1 MLVGLLGMALATPLS
16 AQSPAAEGG
25 SARPISDFQIDAVL
39 VPEGPRIDGVLDDAV
54 WSSAAVI
61 DDFTQQ
67 EPNEGAPATER
78 TEVRVLYDGS
88 SLFFGVRA
96 FDSSGHGSIASEMR
110 RDADRILNED
120 NFQIILD
127 TFKDSRSAYMFVVSP
142 LGAQLDQ
149 QVFDEGGR
157 DRRASARSINKD
169 WDGVWAASA
178 RRNPEGWTAEI
189 QIPLVTLRFPST
201 EPQSW
206 GINFKRNIRTKNE
219 EVFWAPIP
227 RAFDLTRVSLAGSL
241 DGLQALDRGLDLRV
255 KPYAT
260 GGGRWQRNLS
270 ATDNTHTEEVGLD
283 VKYGIVPGL
292 NLDVTY
298 NTDFAQAEVDNEQ
311 VNLSRFALFY
321 PEKREFF
328 LENAGMFA
336 VGTTNSTGRIADLF
350 FSRRIGITDSRQNV
364 PIFGGAR
371 VTGKLGSN
379 NIAVMDI
386 QTESLKDLNGA
397 ELEPGQNFLVT
408 RYNRDIFDRSQIG
421 ALFINKQDASGGGYN
436 RTYAADMM
444 LSLTQYLTVEGF
456 LAATETPGITSGDWG
471 GHLRAGWLSRSYRV
485 YGEYTDL
492 GENFNAEV
500 GFVPRVDMKRSKIH
514 LEWNPRPG
522 RWGIRMME
530 PMWNYTDIRDH
541 TGRLVSSQF
550 HHMLGINF
558 DNGAYLNLWY
568 NRYFELL
575 DPNPNRADGKVNI
588 GSGLYVDPGEYR
600 YWDVNVMFR
609 SNPARRLSFNASW
622 QPQTF
627 WDGDRTDY
635 SGGLDFRVTDHL
647 ATSGRFSRSIVDL
660 PADNLTL
667 DVASLTLDYGFSP
680 RLSLRTLTQYNS
692 YSDQL
697 STSARLRYTYRPGSD
712 IYIVYDDV
720 RTQLDNVYSPF
731 TADRRDAQLIV
742 KVTYLLTM

>member
-1 MLVGLLGMALATPLS
+1 MLVGLLGLALATPLS
-16 AQSPAAEGG
+16 AQSPTVEGG
-25 SARPISDFQIDAVL
+25 DARPISDFQIDAVL

-54 WSSAAVI
+54 WSSAAAI

-67 EPNEGAPATER
+67 EPNEGAPASER

-96 FDSSGHGSIASEMR
+96 FDSSGHGPIASEMR

-178 RRNPEGWTAEI
+178 RRTPEGWVAEI
-189 QIPLVTLRFPST
+189 QIPLVTLRFPAT

-241 DGLQALDRGLDLRV
+241 DGLQSLDRGLDLRI

-260 GGGRWQRNLS
+260 GGGRWSRNLS
-270 ATDNTHTEEVGLD
+270 TTDNSHTEDVGLD

-328 LENAGMFA
+328 LENAGMFS

-350 FSRRIGITDSRQNV
+350 FSRRIGITDSRRNV

-386 QTESLKDLNGA
+386 QTESLKDPTGA
-397 ELEPGQNFLVT
+397 EIDPGQNFLVT
-408 RYNRDIFDRSQIG
+408 RYNRDVFNRSQIG

-558 DNGAYLNLWY
+558 DNGAYLNFWY

-588 GSGLYVDPGEYR
+588 GSGLYVDPGKYN

-660 PADNLTL
+660 PNDDLTL

-731 TADRRDAQLIV
+731 TADQRDAQLIV
-742 KVTYLLTM
+742 KVTYLLTK